1 MSINWF
7 PPFAPRMG
15 TLSPPGERPGARPPE
30 SEAPTP
36 LRPTGPGRRAPV
48 LRGGGRSPSTQLP
61 PRLFERPTSV
71 FVYGPSRPMVNLAL
85 FALAEATTPQFQWL
99 DILPPGEERP
109 TDDPV
114 RLGWVRDD
122 QLWVVETACEFQ
134 PDPLSADPPV
144 FSLIRS
150 DEPPTTVTELREFV
164 RLPETSQ
171 RILATPPPSNGPG
184 VVAVPNAH
192 RVMAKF
198 PAAQI
203 PSLIH
208 AHHSAGFSVYVGYAE
223 GAGMGRTAF
232 DFVFRLDGERP
243 ENWRSSR
250 LSCEKGISAG
260 PLRANRAV
268 GLADL
273 PLFASVFSR
282 AFPSS

>member
-1 MSINWF
+1 M
-7 PPFAPRMG
+7 
-15 TLSPPGERPGARPPE
+15 
-30 SEAPTP
+30 
-36 LRPTGPGRRAPV
+36 
-48 LRGGGRSPSTQLP
+48 
-61 PRLFERPTSV
+61 
-71 FVYGPSRPMVNLAL
+71 FVYGPSRPLVNLAL

-99 DILPPGEERP
+99 DICPPGEERQ
-109 TDDPV
+109 TVDPV

-122 QLWVVETACEFQ
+122 QLWVVETACAFQ
-134 PDPLSADPPV
+134 SDPLSADPPV

-150 DEPPTTVTELREFV
+150 DEPAASVAVLREFV
-164 RLPETSQ
+164 KLPETSQ

-208 AHHSAGFSVYVGYAE
+208 AHHSAGFSVYVGYAKAT
-223 GAGMGRTAF
+223 GTGRTAF

-268 GLADL
+268 GLSEL
-273 PLFASVFSR
+273 PIFASVFSR
-282 AFPSS
+282 AFPPS